1 MKILDSILS
10 LLKLAIGGIC
20 VFVTGFLCGVNPKN
34 ELKYRK
40 RCSKFLTSMIAKDI
54 IIEGKRDPN
63 AQLLLGNH
71 TSNLDIPVME
81 TVFDD
86 EKLIWVTKKELSQIP
101 IVKYLITKSDMI
113 IIDRSDKRSVLKM
126 LKEIKKHTKNNTKVV
141 LFPEG
146 TRNKGDYTK
155 LLNFKNGP
163 KGIVEKQNLKVQPF
177 LIINLPNV
185 FKKNPFRIKK
195 QKIKIVFLESFY
207 PYDDWYKNM
216 RNNMQ
221 KILDKEYNINGE

>member
-86 EKLIWVTKKELSQIP
+86 EKLI
-101 IVKYLITKSDMI
+101 
-113 IIDRSDKRSVLKM
+113 
-126 LKEIKKHTKNNTKVV
+126 
-141 LFPEG
+141 
-146 TRNKGDYTK
+146 
-155 LLNFKNGP
+155 
-163 KGIVEKQNLKVQPF
+163 
-177 LIINLPNV
+177 
-185 FKKNPFRIKK
+185 
-195 QKIKIVFLESFY
+195 
-207 PYDDWYKNM
+207 
-216 RNNMQ
+216 
-221 KILDKEYNINGE
+221 